1 MIVFKMNVSGVD
13 ELQKKLEAIGKDI
26 SDVLEEATAAGA
38 VVVARKAQENSRKG
52 GVFPR
57 RITGNLFRS
66 IRPLTTKKSPGR
78 VEVLVGSDN
87 KYTKA
92 PKRKKNSKAR
102 PIVVG
107 SPMEYARRLEH
118 GFMDTDKLGRR
129 YNQQPRPF
137 LRPALDDNTD
147 EIEKAIAKKLE
158 QVVRRYS

>member
-1 MIVFKMNVSGVD
+1 MFKMTVSGVD
-13 ELQKKLEAIGKDI
+13 ALQRKLEALGNDI
-26 SDVLEEATAAGA
+26 SDVLEEATLSGSM
-38 VVVARKAQENSRKG
+38 VVVREAQKNSKKG
-52 GVFPR
+52 GAFPR

-107 SPMEYARRLEH
+107 SPMEYARRLEY
-118 GFMDTDKLGRR
+118 GFSDTDRLGRTF
-129 YNQQPRPF
+129 NQQPRPF